1 MTRSEVP
8 IAATVLRGREQELS
22 RALGLLRRV
31 SRSGRGGVLAL
42 DGEPGIG
49 KTSLLRAIAE
59 QAGRMG
65 YAVGTGKADEIGQI
79 AAGGPLLV
87 ALRSGQGPILAEK
100 DFAGLATLHTQQLWL
115 VDRIAGLLEERAL
128 DSPVLIGIDDF
139 QWADELTRFALRVLP
154 GRLTGSPVVWLVA
167 SRSLPEGLVRQLTPA
182 GPQPPDVEHLSLGP
196 LSPAALGELARDRLG
211 GQAVPALDGVGG
223 NPFYAGQVL
232 EAFARR
238 QGRADHEE
246 GLPAEVIVG
255 VRRRLALLAPD
266 LVELLALC
274 AVWGRDIAAEQAA
287 VLLGGL
293 PLAAVLDSAQ
303 RGVVEGL
310 LHRSGRQIG
319 FRHDLLRE
327 AMYANLSD
335 DERLSLHRACGRLL
349 LDRDDDVLAA
359 APHFQAG
366 AVIGDDEAVDVLTRA
381 AARAAGSMPEVAAD
395 LARQSFALA
404 DPDGGSWLRAG
415 EAAGELL
422 ISVHRGRAA
431 LDIIDQLLRQ
441 VGDPDTRAR
450 LQVVGARALW
460 SMNRLAEIG
469 RRMDSALAVT
479 GLSAQARTSLSA
491 AKTLALVRICTAED
505 ATAAAEQA
513 LTEARQTNDALAEQ
527 LALLTLGVVAKQE
540 GRHETALSRT
550 RSLRA
555 MAGSAYYAEEIRCLQ
570 LLDRYDEAAGL
581 LARATADFPDGV
593 DATPDLLH
601 ARMWQDVNLGR
612 LAEAETQAET
622 LIRLADELGEHVS
635 TLDAGSVLSFTALMR
650 GDFALARV
658 RLELNSARDADDAAI
673 RATALQLMHGWISL
687 LADDAGHSAAL
698 YRPLLATAR
707 ASREYWP
714 WVPLWMRPFVQAGL
728 ATGDHALASA
738 AADLAETGAERN
750 PGVPSFA
757 GLALQSR
764 GLVEGD
770 PDRLDQAVTVLRE
783 GPRPL
788 LFASALGDHGIAL
801 LAEGE
806 ADAAVERIDA
816 ARDIYERAG
825 ATLPSLLLEAR
836 LRQAGLRPV
845 RATQRTPRAQS
856 GWDALTEAELKVAEL
871 VGAGHSNRSAAAE
884 LGVSVHTIGTH
895 LRSVF
900 GKLDLRSRV
909 QLANALHQRP

>member
-1 MTRSEVP
+1 
-8 IAATVLRGREQELS
+8 VLRGREQELS
-22 RALGLLRRV
+22 RALGLLRRT
-31 SRSGRGGVLAL
+31 SRTGRGCVLAL

-49 KTSLLRAIAE
+49 KTSLLSAVAE
-59 QAGRMG
+59 QAGRLG

-87 ALRSGQGPILAEK
+87 ALRSGGDPILGEK

-128 DSPVLIGIDDF
+128 DTPILLGIDDF

-167 SRSLPEGLVRQLTPA
+167 SRSLAEGLVRQLTPS
-182 GPQPPDVEHLSLGP
+182 GPVSPDVEHIRIGP
-196 LSPAALGELARDRLG
+196 LSAEALAELARDRLG
-211 GQAVPALDGVGG
+211 EQAGPALDGVGG

-238 QGRADHEE
+238 QGRVDHEQ

-255 VRRRLALLAPD
+255 VRRRLPLLAPD

-274 AVWGRDIAAEQAA
+274 AVWGRDIAAERAA

-293 PLAAVLDSAQ
+293 PLAAVLDAAQ

-310 LHRSGRQIG
+310 LHCVGRQIG

-327 AMYANLSD
+327 AMYANLG
-335 DERLSLHRACGRLL
+335 DEERMSLHRACGRLL
-349 LDRDDDVLAA
+349 LDRDDDALAA

-366 AVIGDDEAVDVLTRA
+366 AIAGDDEAADVLTRA
-381 AARAAGSMPEVAAD
+381 AAQAAGSMPEVAAD

-404 DPDGGSWLRAG
+404 APDGESWLRVG
-415 EAAGELL
+415 EEAAELL

-431 LDIIDQLLRQ
+431 LDIIDQLLRR
-441 VGDPDTRAR
+441 VGDPDTCAR
-450 LQVVGARALW
+450 LQILGARALW

-469 RRMDSALAVT
+469 RRMDAALAVT
-479 GLSAQARTSLSA
+479 GLSAPSRTRLSA
-491 AKTLALVRICTAED
+491 ARTLALVRIGTTED
-505 ATAAAEQA
+505 ATVAAEQA
-513 LTEARQTNDALAEQ
+513 LAAARRTDDTPAEQ
-527 LALLTLGVVAKQE
+527 LALLTLAVVAKQE

-555 MAGSAYYAEEIRCLQ
+555 MAGSAYFAEEIRCLQ
-570 LLDRYDEAAGL
+570 LLDRYDEAADL
-581 LARATADFPDGV
+581 LAQATVDFPDGV

-612 LAEAETQAET
+612 LVEAEAQAET

-650 GDFALARV
+650 GDFALARQ
-658 RLELNSARDADDAAI
+658 RLELNSAPDADDAAI
-673 RATALQLMHGWISL
+673 RATALQLMRGWISL
-687 LADDAGHSAAL
+687 LAGDAEHSAAI

-707 ASREYWP
+707 TSREYWP

-728 ATGDHALASA
+728 VTGDRALASA

-750 PGVPSFA
+750 HGVPSFA
-757 GLALQSR
+757 GLALQTR

-770 PDRLDQAVTVLRE
+770 PDRLDEAVAALRD

-788 LFASALGDHGIAL
+788 LFASALGDHGSAL
-801 LAEGE
+801 LAVGKV
-806 ADAAVERIDA
+806 DAAVERIDV
-816 ARDIYERAG
+816 ARGIYERLG
-825 ATLPSLLLEAR
+825 ATLPSVLLEAK
-836 LRQAGLRPV
+836 LRQSGVRSV

-871 VGAGHSNRSAAAE
+871 IGAGHSNRSAAAE
-884 LGVSVHTIGTH
+884 LSVSVHTIGTH

-900 GKLDLRSRV
+900 AKLDLRSRV
-909 QLANALHQRP
+909 QLANALHQRS